1 MSIQSITPEAAFF
14 WGPPT
19 GCADSAQETYVP
31 RPENERRRALNKR
44 RKSVKAKKAAR
55 KARKRNRN

>member
-1 MSIQSITPEAAFF
+1 MSSITPEAALF

-19 GCADSAQETYVP
+19 GGMDNAMETYVP